1 MVDVAKT
8 LQYST
13 HSEGAE
19 PEGVSQVRQTSLAA
33 SERKSVVL
41 KTQDIFGKHS
51 PRSR

>member
-19 PEGVSQVRQTSLAA
+19 PEGIVQVRQPVLQPLKESLWY
-33 SERKSVVL
+33 
-41 KTQDIFGKHS
+41 
-51 PRSR
+51 